1 MHMHGCSDQHNN
13 RHRAQRACETR
24 QGVYPGYYLFFLH
37 ASVFSLAVSTM
48 KKELLTRVVLDENK
62 VPRSPRA
69 YKAFE
74 GFFCVVTQLLLDYV
88 ILPFRAM
95 SVERSLA
102 GWRSLNYIGHILVLG
117 VLLVDAVFC
126 LVPRRRPRSPT
137 PDAKSL

>member
-1 MHMHGCSDQHNN
+1 MQLC
-13 RHRAQRACETR
+13 AACKHTHT

-48 KKELLTRVVLDENK
+48 KKELLTRFVLDENK
-62 VPRSPRA
+62 VPRSPRV
-69 YKAFE
+69 YRAFE

-102 GWRSLNYIGHILVLG
+102 GWRALNYIGHILVLG
-117 VLLVDAVFC
+117 VLLVDAVFY
-126 LVPRRRPRSPT
+126 LVPRRRGRRTSST
-137 PDAKSL
+137 SSTSTSAAKSL